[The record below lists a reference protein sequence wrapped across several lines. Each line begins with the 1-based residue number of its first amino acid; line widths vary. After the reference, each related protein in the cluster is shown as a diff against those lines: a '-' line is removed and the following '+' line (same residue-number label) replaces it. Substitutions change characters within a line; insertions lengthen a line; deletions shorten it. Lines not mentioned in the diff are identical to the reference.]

1 VGCRTYRPRLPVKA
15 FGDIDVSTLTIN
27 IPDSLV
33 GRLQQF
39 AVDQGITLDQLLS
52 SAAAEKLSTLMTVEY
67 LRERGAHSDRAAY
80 LRFLESSADT
90 PPVLG
95 DEM

>member
-1 VGCRTYRPRLPVKA
+1 M
-15 FGDIDVSTLTIN
+15 STLTIN

-52 SAAAEKLSTLMTVEY
+52 SAAAEKLSTLMTVEH
-67 LRERGAHSDRAAY
+67 LRERGAHGDRAAY
-80 LRFLESSADT
+80 RRFLESSADV
-90 PPVLG
+90 PPMHG
-95 DEM
+95 DEL